1 MHYLKAL
8 GKTVTVKIIS
18 LRHINLFTKH
28 MIDLK
33 TKYYWDNFSEGIIC
47 PRYFT
52 QLLTFPTYKCVHTSE
67 TGISHNWS
75 IHT

>member
-1 MHYLKAL
+1 MCICIQHINALTDLHRASKHIQYIIRMHYLKAL

-33 TKYYWDNFSEGIIC
+33 IKYY
-47 PRYFT
+47 
-52 QLLTFPTYKCVHTSE
+52 
-67 TGISHNWS
+67 
-75 IHT
+75 